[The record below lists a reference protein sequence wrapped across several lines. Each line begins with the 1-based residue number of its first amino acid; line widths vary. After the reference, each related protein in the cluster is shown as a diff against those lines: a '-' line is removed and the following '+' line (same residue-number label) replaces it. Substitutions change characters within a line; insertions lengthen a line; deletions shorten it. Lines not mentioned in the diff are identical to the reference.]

1 MITFVIIEHCVFN
14 LRVVLFFNK
23 DLKIDLTICIEIHV
37 KDITIIISKIFF
49 NNIIIFDSFKKFKKI
64 YNIIVGVRKNEGNAL
79 KNNID

>member
-1 MITFVIIEHCVFN
+1 LITFVIIEHCVFN

>member
-23 DLKIDLTICIEIHV
+23 DLKIDLIICIEIHV